1 MVKLNR
7 DSIAGLVL
15 LTFSLILAFYLTP
28 NHVETHGNVP
38 AALSPR
44 LFCYLTSG
52 LLGILSTMLIVVS
65 LKNSV
70 LTNTGESSYKSW
82 EPITR
87 GLICTAVACA
97 YIAMSD
103 SIGFFVSTALAM
115 VIFLVYFGVKK
126 WWGILL
132 FLTVLLGFIYLLF
145 VQALKVVMP
154 AGLLF

>member
-15 LTFSLILAFYLTP
+15 LAFSLILAFYLTP
-28 NHVETHGNVP
+28 NHVESHGSVP

-52 LLGILSTMLIVVS
+52 LLGMLSIMLIATS
-65 LKNSV
+65 LKNSGR
-70 LTNTGESSYKSW
+70 NGTGTIRYSSW

-87 GLICTAVACA
+87 GLICTVVACV
-97 YIAMSD
+97 YIAMSGY
-103 SIGFFVSTALAM
+103 IGFFASTALAM
-115 VIFLVYFGVKK
+115 IIFLVYFGVKK

-132 FLTVLLGFIYLLF
+132 FLIVLLGFIYLLF
-145 VQALKVVMP
+145 VQALKVNMP
-154 AGLLF
+154 DGILF